1 MYRQRQLTSEV
12 NISNHGGPAH
22 AAREWLAQSSH
33 LRVGVV
39 LSGGG
44 LRGASHVG
52 VLQELIDHDV
62 AIDVIVGSS
71 AGAVIAAYYA
81 AVGLTLRELIRDATR
96 FRGRHLLA
104 HSLNVRL
111 HGRMAGALTKL
122 SGVIPQ
128 RLAQLEDASFER
140 LHHGVRGI
148 GIACHDTVSGRSCYF
163 ATGQH
168 RGARLGDVVRA
179 SASIPYLFPPVAVTC
194 VDDGA
199 TLHLSDGGLSDRLPI
214 AFAQRP
220 PLGATHLIVSDCG
233 SFAGRSCPSDE
244 RMVYVRPR
252 LPSTGMLSAPVS
264 TLASAVV
271 EGRRAVTTEVLRTIR
286 GWSHCPAT

>member
-1 MYRQRQLTSEV
+1 LIAEAHISDRRPLLHTARDWRDRTSPV
-12 NISNHGGPAH
+12 
-22 AAREWLAQSSH
+22 RL
-33 LRVGVV
+33 GVV

-52 VLQELIDHDV
+52 VLQQLIEQHV

-81 AVGLTLRELIRDATR
+81 AVGLAVDELTRDARR

-104 HSLNVRL
+104 HSLNVRTR
-111 HGRMAGALTKL
+111 GRMAGVLTRL

-128 RLAQLEDASFER
+128 RLAQLDEATFDR

-148 GIACHDTVSGRSCYF
+148 GIVCHDIVTGRSCYF

-168 RGARLGDVVRA
+168 RGVRLSDVVRA
-179 SASIPYLFPPVAVTC
+179 SASIPLLFPPIAVTC
-194 VDDGA
+194 RDDGT
-199 TLHLSDGGLSDRLPI
+199 TLHLTDGGLSDCLPI

-220 PLGATHLIVSDCG
+220 PLSATHLIVSDCR
-233 SFAGRSCPSDE
+233 SFAGGTFPEDE
-244 RMVYVRPR
+244 RTVYVRPR
-252 LPSTGMLSAPVS
+252 LPSTGTLSAPVS
-264 TLASAVV
+264 TLTSAVR
-271 EGRRAVTTEVLRTIR
+271 EGRRAVTTEILRTIH
-286 GWSHCPAT
+286 GWSRCPAT